1 MARTK
6 KKSVVKVG
14 RMKDG
19 TMRAVKVY
27 GTDILVV
34 RLDGEFFAL
43 GAHCT
48 HKGAPLKDGR
58 LEGDRIIC
66 PWHDAHFDARTGKML
81 EPPARDCLEQFECRV
96 ENGEVIVRSPKEAD
110 ESRPPVMVDRKLGR
124 DPRRFFIIGGGAA
137 GSAAAEELRRT
148 GYQGRVFLVT
158 DEDTMPYDRTALSK
172 SVLAGEAGMEDA
184 VMRDDDFYR
193 DSGIDLMLGRTVTKV
208 DTYAQRIHFENGEV
222 REYDRLLFATGS
234 APVVPSMQGA
244 TQDHV
249 FTLRKRVDVAGIV
262 ATVEDEETEI
272 EHVAVIGSS
281 FIGLETAASL
291 ATRGLG
297 VTVITDSS
305 VPFEDT
311 LGEELG
317 KMYRELHE
325 QHGVKFHFGDT
336 VERVNTKSVRL
347 ASGETVPADL
357 VIIGTGVKPTGTEIL
372 HGINPAEDGGLDVND
387 EMYVVRDVWAAG
399 DIARFVDPRT
409 GERTR
414 IEHWRL
420 AEQQGR
426 VAASAMAD
434 TEESERIEYTAV
446 PYFWTRQ
453 YGMTLKYVGHA
464 PSWDDVVIDGSLAK
478 RDFTAYYLKGDRVLA
493 ACGTQ
498 NEKVSKIHPLLGDP
512 EPPTLKALQATIG

>member
-6 KKSVVKVG
+6 KKSVAKVK

-19 TMRAVKVY
+19 EMRAVTVY
-27 GTDILVV
+27 GTDILLV

-48 HKGAPLKDGR
+48 HKGAPLGKGR

-81 EPPARDCLEQFECRV
+81 EPPARDCLEQFDCRV
-96 ENGEVIVRSPKEAD
+96 EDGEVIVRSKKEAD
-110 ESRPPVMVDRKLGR
+110 EHRPPVMVDRKLGS

-148 GYQGRVFLVT
+148 GYQGRVFLIS
-158 DEDTMPYDRTALSK
+158 EEETMPYDRTALSK
-172 SVLAGEAGMEDA
+172 SVIDGDAEFEDA
-184 VMRDDDFYR
+184 VIRNDDFYR
-193 DSGIDLMLGRTVTKV
+193 DSGIDVMLGRKVTKV
-208 DTYAQRIHFENGEV
+208 DTYAQRIHFDNGDM
-222 REYDRLLFATGS
+222 REYDRLLVATGTR
-234 APVVPSMQGA
+234 PVIPSMQGA
-244 TQDHV
+244 TQEHV
-249 FTLRKRVDVAGIV
+249 TTLRRREDAEKILEAVEEGVEQVAILG
-262 ATVEDEETEI
+262 A
-272 EHVAVIGSS
+272 S

-297 VTVITDSS
+297 VSVISRTK
-305 VPFEDT
+305 VPFEHV

-317 KMYRELHE
+317 KMYQELHE
-325 QHGVKFHFGDT
+325 EHGVKFYLEDEI
-336 VERVNTKSVRL
+336 ERVNTKSVRL
-347 ASGETVPADL
+347 ESGETIPADFV
-357 VIIGTGVKPTGTEIL
+357 VIGAGVEPAGTDIL
-372 HGINPAEDGGLDVND
+372 HGITPAEDGGLDVD
-387 EMYVVRDVWAAG
+387 EEMYVVRDVWAAG

-434 TEESERIEYTAV
+434 TEPDERISYTAV

-453 YGMTLKYVGHA
+453 YGMSLKYVGHA
-464 PSWDDVVIDGSLAK
+464 ATWDEVKISGSLKK
-478 RDFTAYYLKGDRVLA
+478 RDFVAYYLKDDRVLA
-493 ACGTQ
+493 AAGTRS
-498 NEKVSKIHPLLGDP
+498 EAISKIHPLLGNP
-512 EPPTLKALQATIG
+512 EPPGLKELKAAIK

>member
-1 MARTK
+1 
-6 KKSVVKVG
+6 
-14 RMKDG
+14 
-19 TMRAVKVY
+19 
-27 GTDILVV
+27 
-34 RLDGEFFAL
+34 
-43 GAHCT
+43 
-48 HKGAPLKDGR
+48 
-58 LEGDRIIC
+58 
-66 PWHDAHFDARTGKML
+66 ML
-81 EPPARDCLEQFECRV
+81 EPPARDCLEQFDCRV
-96 ENGEVIVRSPKEAD
+96 EEGEVIVRSKKEAD
-110 ESRPPVMVDRKLGR
+110 ESRPPVMVDRKLGS

-158 DEDTMPYDRTALSK
+158 EEETMPYDRTALSK
-172 SVLAGEAGMEDA
+172 SVLDGEKEFEDA

-193 DSGIDLMLGRTVTKV
+193 DSGIDVMLGSKVTKV
-208 DTYAQRIHFENGEV
+208 DTYAQRIHFENGDM

-234 APVVPSMQGA
+234 APIMPSMQGG

-249 FTLRKRVDVAGIV
+249 FTLRKRGDAEAIL
-262 ATVEDEETEI
+262 AAIHDEEDPAEQ
-272 EHVAVIGSS
+272 VVVVGSS

-297 VTVITDSS
+297 VSVITKSK
-305 VPFEDT
+305 VPFEDVLGPE
-311 LGEELG
+311 LGE
-317 KMYRELHE
+317 MYKALHE
-325 QHGVKFHFGDT
+325 EHGVKFYFNDE

-347 ASGETVPADL
+347 ESGETIAADI
-357 VIIGTGVKPTGTEIL
+357 VVIGTGVQPTGTEIL
-372 HGINPAEDGGLDVND
+372 HGITPAEDGGLDVND

-434 TEESERIEYTAV
+434 TELGERIAYTAV

-453 YGMTLKYVGHA
+453 YGTTLKYVGHA
-464 PSWDDVVIDGSLAK
+464 PKWDDVVIDGSLK
-478 RDFTAYYLKGDRVLA
+478 DRDFTAYFLDGDRVLA

-498 NEKVSKIHPLLGDP
+498 NEKVSKIHPLLGAA
-512 EPPTLKALQATIG
+512 EPPTLSELKDAIA

>member
-1 MARTK
+1 
-6 KKSVVKVG
+6 
-14 RMKDG
+14 
-19 TMRAVKVY
+19 MRAVKVY
-27 GTDILVV
+27 GTDILLV
-34 RLDGEFFAL
+34 RLDGEFYAL

-48 HKGAPLKDGR
+48 HKGAPLKKGR

-81 EPPARDCLEQFECRV
+81 EPPARDCLEQFDCRV
-96 ENGEVIVRSPKEAD
+96 EDGEVIVRSKKEAD
-110 ESRPPVMVDRKLGR
+110 ESRPPEMVDRKLGS

-148 GYQGRVFLVT
+148 GYQGRVFLIT
-158 DEDTMPYDRTALSK
+158 EEETMPYDRTALSK
-172 SVLAGEAGMEDA
+172 SVLEGEVEFDDA

-193 DSGIDLMLGRTVTKV
+193 DSGIDVMLGRKVVKV
-208 DTYAQRIHFENGEV
+208 DTYAQRIHFDNGEM
-222 REYDRLLFATGS
+222 REYDRLLVATGS
-234 APVVPSMQGA
+234 TPVTPSMQGGS
-244 TQDHV
+244 QDHV
-249 FTLRKRVDVAGIV
+249 FTLRKRGDVEAILK
-262 ATVEDEETEI
+262 AMTDEDDPV
-272 EHVAVIGSS
+272 EHVAVVGSS

-297 VTVITDSS
+297 VSVITDSK
-305 VPFEDT
+305 VPFEHV

-317 KMYRELHE
+317 TMYRELHE
-325 QHGVKFHFGDT
+325 QHGVTFYFDDG

-347 ASGETVPADL
+347 ESGETIPADI
-357 VIIGTGVKPTGTEIL
+357 VIIGTGVEPSGTDIL
-372 HGINPAEDGGLDVND
+372 HGIEPAEDGGLDVND

-434 TEESERIEYTAV
+434 TEPDERIAYTAV

-453 YGMTLKYVGHA
+453 YGITLKYVGHA
-464 PSWDDVVIDGSLAK
+464 AKWDDVVIDGSLDE
-478 RDFTAYYLKGDRVLA
+478 RDFTAYFLSGDRVLA

-512 EPPTLKALQATIG
+512 EPPTLDDLQSAIG